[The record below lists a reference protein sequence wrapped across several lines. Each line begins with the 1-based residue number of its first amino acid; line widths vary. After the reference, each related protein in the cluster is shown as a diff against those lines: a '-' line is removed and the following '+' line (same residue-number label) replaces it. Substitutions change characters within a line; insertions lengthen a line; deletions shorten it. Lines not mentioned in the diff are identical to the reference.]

1 MIMATMVM
9 ALLVHQIAPACQT
22 TVCRPRPYTLPQAH
36 SAWHVDLGL
45 RPELCVMWRTPFPWL
60 SHISS
65 VFSIY
70 EYIAVYGTCRYLQV
84 PVLLNLTPGYETRVI
99 LFVC

>member
-9 ALLVHQIAPACQT
+9 ALLVHQIAAACQT
-22 TVCRPRPYTLPQAH
+22 TVVRPRPYTLPQAH
-36 SAWHVDLGL
+36 SAWHLDLGL
-45 RPELCVMWRTPFPWL
+45 RPELCVMCVPAFPWL

-65 VFSIY
+65 VFDIY

-84 PVLLNLTPGYETRVI
+84 PVLFKSHG
-99 LFVC
+99 